1 MPYLK
6 IQTNQGMDAGID
18 TGIEQTLLR
27 EASSLVASELGKP
40 ESYVMISIEPP
51 RPMLF
56 AGTDEPT
63 AYLELKSIGLM
74 ESKQPESK
82 TKALSAALCQL
93 ISEKMNIPAERIYI
107 EFADAQRS
115 MWGWNGSTF

>member
-6 IQTNQGMDAGID
+6 IQTNQGMDAA
-18 TGIEQTLLR
+18 IEQTLLR

-56 AGTDEPT
+56 AGTDEPA

-74 ESKQPESK
+74 ESKTK
-82 TKALSAALCQL
+82 TLSAALCQL
-93 ISEKMNIPAERIYI
+93 ISEKMNISAERIYI

>member
-6 IQTNQGMDAGID
+6 IQTNQDIEAAA
-18 TGIEQTLLR
+18 EQTLLR
-27 EASSLVASELGKP
+27 EASSLMASELGKP
-40 ESYVMISIEPP
+40 ESYVMVNIEPT

-56 AGTDEPT
+56 AGTDDPT
-63 AYLELKSIGLM
+63 AYLELKSIDL
-74 ESKQPESK
+74 PESK

-93 ISEKMNIPAERIYI
+93 ISEKMMVPIERIYI
-107 EFADAQRS
+107 EFADASRS

>member
-6 IQTNQGMDAGID
+6 IQTNEVISAEL
-18 TGIEQTLLR
+18 EQKLLR

-40 ESYVMISIEPP
+40 EKYVMVNIEST

-56 AGTDEPT
+56 AGTDAAT

-74 ESKQPESK
+74 ESKTK
-82 TKALSAALCQL
+82 TLSAALCKL
-93 ISEKMNIPAERIYI
+93 INDCIGISTDRIYI
-107 EFADAQRS
+107 EFADAPRS
-115 MWGWNGSTF
+115 MWGWNSTTF